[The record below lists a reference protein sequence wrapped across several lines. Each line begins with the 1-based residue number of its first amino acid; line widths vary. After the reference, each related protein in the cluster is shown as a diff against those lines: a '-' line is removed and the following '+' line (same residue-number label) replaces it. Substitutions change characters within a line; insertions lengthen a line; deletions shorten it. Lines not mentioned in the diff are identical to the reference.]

1 MAQNPAE
8 MAALRTLRLS
18 DEQVAAVRKLV
29 RSRCHDRPGNAR
41 RFAYAV
47 QGGIE
52 LAVVQIDGH
61 RVVYIVDSVNLSASG
76 VAVLHGN
83 FIHDGTPC
91 EVCLQTTDGEKFA
104 VTGTIVR
111 SECVSAPVH
120 LLGIQFEQS
129 IDIEPFVGCECSRK
143 ASRVEAGDQAARAV
157 PFVDDAEVAGET
169 GQLDD
174 VDGVTSSEPA
184 SREVAPTAVDAGLEA
199 GLVVEDLAALDQA
212 LREMGALIFAE
223 DDVAVIRA
231 GFGEFCRRFN
241 LPINPPETVGIDVG
255 AAAPPAHSR

>member
-104 VTGTIVR
+104 VTGTVVR

-120 LLGIQFEQS
+120 LLGIQFERT
-129 IDIEPFVGCECSRK
+129 IDIEPFVGCEFSRTPSRSETGDR
-143 ASRVEAGDQAARAV
+143 AVRVEPSADEAAEFGGAGQVDE
-157 PFVDDAEVAGET
+157 VDD
-169 GQLDD
+169 
-174 VDGVTSSEPA
+174 VTDAEPA
-184 SREVAPTAVDAGLEA
+184 SREVAPAAVDAGLA
-199 GLVVEDLAALDQA
+199 G
-212 LREMGALIFAE
+212 RGSG
-223 DDVAVIRA
+223 RA
-231 GFGEFCRRFN
+231 GSGVARDERADFRRGRRRGDPRRLWGI
-241 LPINPPETVGIDVG
+241 LPTFQSADQ
-255 AAAPPAHSR
+255 PAGDGRHRR

>member
-1 MAQNPAE
+1 MAQNPVE

-104 VTGTIVR
+104 VTGTVVR

-129 IDIEPFVGCECSRK
+129 IDIEPFVGCEFSRTPSRSETGDR
-143 ASRVEAGDQAARAV
+143 AVRVEPSADEAAEFGGAGQVDE
-157 PFVDDAEVAGET
+157 VDD
-169 GQLDD
+169 
-174 VDGVTSSEPA
+174 VTDAEPA
-184 SREVAPTAVDAGLEA
+184 SREVAPAAVDA